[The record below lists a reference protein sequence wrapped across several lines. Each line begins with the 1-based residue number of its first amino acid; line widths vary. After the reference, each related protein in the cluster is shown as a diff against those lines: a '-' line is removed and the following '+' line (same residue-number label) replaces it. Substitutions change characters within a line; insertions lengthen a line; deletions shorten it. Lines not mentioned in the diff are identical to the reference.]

1 MSVMAAEDFDSRQRS
16 RSLQR
21 YENHRRIDYL
31 YSAQGLVL
39 LGALACGMAAFFAPA
54 SAVKW
59 LAAAVTLNTLASL
72 VLMIKIRQYP
82 LILQDR
88 IIRLEVQTRLRRILP
103 EDRHWEINGLTLD
116 QLIGLRFASDGELPD
131 LVRKV
136 LDENITSRDT
146 IKRMVKHW
154 ESDELRV

>member
-1 MSVMAAEDFDSRQRS
+1 MPKEDFDARQRS

-31 YSAQGLVL
+31 YSLQGLVL
-39 LGALACGMAAFFAPA
+39 IISLACGLAAFFVRE
-54 SAVKW
+54 SAVIL
-59 LAAAVTLNTLASL
+59 LAAALTLNTLASL

-88 IIRLEVQTRLRRILP
+88 IIRLEMQTRLRRVLP

-116 QLIGLRFASDGELPD
+116 QMIGLRFASDGELPD

-136 LDENITSRDT
+136 LDENITSRDA

>member
-1 MSVMAAEDFDSRQRS
+1 MTMDDFDARQRS

-21 YENHRRIDYL
+21 YENHRRIDYV
-31 YSAQGLVL
+31 YSVQALVL
-39 LGALACGMAAFFAPA
+39 LAALGCGLAAFLAPQ
-54 SAVKW
+54 SAARW
-59 LAAAVTLNTLASL
+59 LATAVTLNTLASL
-72 VLMIKIRQYP
+72 VLMFKTRQYP
-82 LILQDR
+82 LILQNR
-88 IIRLEVQTRLRRILP
+88 IIRLEMQTRLRRILP

-136 LDENITSRDT
+136 LDENITDRDA
-146 IKRMVKHW
+146 IKRMVRLW

>member
-1 MSVMAAEDFDSRQRS
+1 MAADDFDARQRS

-21 YENHRRIDYL
+21 YENHRRVDYL

-39 LGALACGMAAFFAPA
+39 LASLGCGLVAFLMPA
-54 SAVKW
+54 SAVWW
-59 LAAAVTLNTLASL
+59 LAAAVTLNTLASM

-88 IIRLEVQTRLRRILP
+88 IIRLEMQTRLRRILP

-136 LDENITSRDT
+136 LDENITDRDA
-146 IKRMVKHW
+146 IKRMVRHW

>member
-1 MSVMAAEDFDSRQRS
+1 MAKEDFDSRQRS

-21 YENHRRIDYL
+21 YENHRRIDYA

-39 LGALACGMAAFFAPA
+39 LASLGCG
-54 SAVKW
+54 
-59 LAAAVTLNTLASL
+59 LAALFASPGVAVTLVAVAVTLNTMASL

-88 IIRLEVQTRLRRILP
+88 IIRLEMQTRLRRVLP
-103 EDRHWEINGLTLD
+103 PDRHWEINGLTVS
-116 QLIGLRFASDGELPD
+116 QLIGLRFASDEELPD

-136 LDENITSRDT
+136 LDENITDRDA

-154 ESDELRV
+154 ESDEMRV